1 MRIKRSILAPLVV
14 ALIAFATGGW
24 LLQQGVSSERNI
36 YATAQ
41 LFEDVLRHVSARFVD
56 EKQPSELY
64 RLAIDGMLEELG
76 DPHSV
81 FMTAEDYEDLRVQTQ
96 GEYGGIGIQIAERNG
111 WITVLSPLPG
121 TPGERAGLRAGDA
134 IIEVEGE
141 STREWTEDEAVS
153 RLRGP
158 RGSKVNLRIARV
170 GVDDPIPFTITR
182 EEIHIQSVTTSY
194 MMPGA
199 VGYVSLGVFSESSEE
214 ELRSAL
220 DSLQGAGAR
229 GVILDMRANPGGL
242 LDAGIAVTDLFLERG
257 QLIAETKGR
266 DPRQSQ
272 KAYASTA
279 DAYPNL
285 PLVVLVGPSS
295 ASATE
300 IVAGALQDHDRAL
313 VLGRTTYGKGSVQSL
328 YQLPDENWLKLTTA
342 RWYTPVGRSIQGP
355 YGIDAQEHA
364 VEQDT
369 MSQDSI
375 GDRPE
380 YSTDSGRTV
389 YGGGGITPDLIV
401 NPDTLSS
408 REQLYLQALES
419 HGSKYYETRFAYA
432 VNVARSNP
440 NLARDFEVTAEMRQG
455 FREALARAGVDV
467 AADVFADSERLID
480 RELGYEIA
488 YAKWGQA
495 EARRHLNEGDRQI
508 ETAAELLRQAR
519 SPASLFELAAQ
530 RGSDAPRVAS
540 PSGSQ

>member
-24 LLQQGVSSERNI
+24 LLQQGVSSERNV

-41 LFEDVLRHVSARFVD
+41 LFEDVLRHVSAQFVD
-56 EKQPSELY
+56 EKSPGELY

-81 FMTAEDYEDLRVQTQ
+81 FMTAEEYEDLRIQTQ

-111 WITVLSPLPG
+111 WITILSPLPG

-141 STREWTEDEAVS
+141 STREWTEDEAVAN
-153 RLRGP
+153 LRGP
-158 RGSKVNLRIARV
+158 RGSKVNMKIARV

-194 MMPGA
+194 MIPGN
-199 VGYVSLGVFSESSEE
+199 VGYVQLSVFSESSVEE
-214 ELRSAL
+214 VSGAL
-220 DSLQGAGAR
+220 DQLREQGAR
-229 GVILDMRANPGGL
+229 GVILDMRNNPGGL
-242 LDAGIAVTDLFLERG
+242 LDAGIAISDLFLERG

-266 DPRQSQ
+266 DARQSQ
-272 KAYASTA
+272 KAVATTA
-279 DAYPNL
+279 DAYPGMPIVL
-285 PLVVLVGPSS
+285 LVGPSS

-355 YGIDAQEHA
+355 YGIDAMEHA
-364 VEQDT
+364 VQQDS
-369 MSQDSI
+369 MSQDSV

-380 YSTDSGRTV
+380 YETDSGRTV

-401 NPDTLSS
+401 NPDTLTTQ
-408 REQLYLQALES
+408 EQLYLEALQS

-432 VNVARSNP
+432 VVVARDNP
-440 NLARDFEVTAEMRQG
+440 NLEREFAVTPAMMSG
-455 FREALARAGVDV
+455 FHEALGRAGIVVDD
-467 AADVFADSERLID
+467 AVFEGASRLIR
-480 RELGYEIA
+480 RELGYEVA

-508 ETAAELLRQAR
+508 EAAAELLRQAS
-519 SPASLFELAAQ
+519 SPATLFRLAAE
-530 RGSDAPRVAS
+530 RGSDARVAR
-540 PSGSQ
+540 PGGQ